1 MKTLITIALMCVPV
15 LALGQANVPPAAERE
30 ILRRGNLV
38 EHVGGD
44 TIGDTTAIA
53 EAMRPPA
60 DDSHKWFISIVSIEN
75 CPYCVQLERDF
86 AASPDLMAF
95 ANPHDFKNSWSHFNV
110 FRANDATQK
119 WRWKNV
125 KLVGYPTILVQP
137 PRSGEYG
144 DPRTI
149 VWQKTGYDGD
159 AKKLAAGLRAAIS
172 NYAVR
177 QHQVRLEA
185 GDKVEAPSDG
195 VVPSVTGGF
204 EQAATEPQEI
214 VDEEPV
220 GNGQRQ
226 PPFTPPSRIEPT
238 PYYPPT
244 NPQTQ
249 FPFEFPPTNP
259 DALPPIDLLS
269 LVGTLI
275 GRLTGGSGTTNL
287 LLTVLAGL
295 AGLRTFRKQNASDGS
310 SSDSASVAARKTRTT
325 K

>member
-1 MKTLITIALMCVPV
+1 MKTMLTIALICLP
-15 LALGQANVPPAAERE
+15 LSTLYAQANVPPAAERE

-44 TIGDTTAIA
+44 TIGDATAIA

-60 DDSHKWFISIVSIEN
+60 DDSHKWFVSIVSTDG
-75 CPYCVQLERDF
+75 CRYCVALERDF
-86 AASPDLMAF
+86 ASSPHLLAF
-95 ANPHDFKNSWSHFNV
+95 ANPHDYKASWSHFNV

-137 PRSGEYG
+137 PRSGDYG

-159 AKKLAAGLRAAIS
+159 AEKLAAGLRAAIS

-177 QHQVRLEA
+177 QHQVRQSA
-185 GDKVEAPSDG
+185 GETVPAPNDG
-195 VVPSVTGGF
+195 IVPAVTGGF
-204 EQAATEPQEI
+204 EQAATEPQAI
-214 VDEEPV
+214 ADEQPV

-226 PPFTPPSRIEPT
+226 PPFTPPSRIEPP
-238 PYYPPT
+238 PYYPPN
-244 NPQTQ
+244 NPQQ
-249 FPFEFPPTNP
+249 FPFDFPPTNP
-259 DALPPIDLLS
+259 DALPQIDLLS

-287 LLTVLAGL
+287 LLAVLAAL
-295 AGLRTFRKQNASDGS
+295 AGVRTFRKQQNVSENS
-310 SSDSASVAARKTRTT
+310 SNDSALAARKTRTT